1 MTRSIFVL
9 ALLLMTAA
17 IPSALADDEK
27 PDKAQPSVWMEQ
39 KLDRSKDILEGLSTG
54 DFDKVAKAA
63 KALRLLSKIE
73 AFARGGTPGYRKQ
86 LENFEDATDE
96 IVNQANNNNLEGVT
110 LAFHQLT
117 SSCVKCHKQLRK
129 DKKK

>member
-1 MTRSIFVL
+1 MNRSLFVV
-9 ALLLMTAA
+9 ALLLMVAA
-17 IPSALADDEK
+17 IPAAKAEDQKPEK
-27 PDKAQPSVWMEQ
+27 SEPSFWMKQ

-63 KALRLLSKIE
+63 QALRLLSKIE

-96 IVNQANNNNLEGVT
+96 IVNQANNDNLEGVT

-129 DKKK
+129 SKEK